1 MPDIKE
7 IRHGEWYGAIDIL
20 PAIRKQI
27 QTGQITQI
35 NTQKS
40 QRVVIG
46 KKKLDFNRRLKKAL
60 GK

>member
-1 MPDIKE
+1 MPNTSIK
-7 IRHGEWYGAIDIL
+7 GEWYGAIDIL

-27 QTGQITQI
+27 QTGQITQV

-40 QRVVIG
+40 HRVVIG